1 MLDKLPSELL
11 YIICQKLDLL
21 SINKLRNANS
31 SLYYKINNLSSLIL
45 NNQIQKI
52 NKNLNQ
58 YFITTF
64 LTNFCKT
71 LLYKHIYNQW
81 STKSKYDSLINI
93 NTNNNP
99 VKDLTNFLEK
109 YKIEKTMPYL
119 YVISY
124 NKHINTLFKIILEH
138 YVYYGNLESFD
149 KINLLI
155 MYNFIQIEQFNIKD
169 LNYYISYIEELT
181 LNKYITNYDDVILNY
196 YTFIIKNLNLE
207 DSFIYS
213 QDTNYTKYVEI
224 LSLENLYK
232 ISKWIITPHIMQ
244 KLLNYK
250 PLNLY
255 NSQVLTCCNL
265 CYKKPIH
272 KVIKTKFDL
281 RHDEL
286 IGHNYLCIKDIIK
299 QNSNTYII
307 EKLLTEI
314 ELYEKT
320 LVNRYIMITNP
331 KTNIKTKFN
340 PSEKLYSTQLNIIK
354 KNQKF
359 LINKIFK

>member
-1 MLDKLPSELL
+1 
-11 YIICQKLDLL
+11 
-21 SINKLRNANS
+21 
-31 SLYYKINNLSSLIL
+31 
-45 NNQIQKI
+45 
-52 NKNLNQ
+52 
-58 YFITTF
+58 
-64 LTNFCKT
+64 
-71 LLYKHIYNQW
+71 
-81 STKSKYDSLINI
+81 
-93 NTNNNP
+93 
-99 VKDLTNFLEK
+99 
-109 YKIEKTMPYL
+109 
-119 YVISY
+119 
-124 NKHINTLFKIILEH
+124 
-138 YVYYGNLESFD
+138 
-149 KINLLI
+149 
-155 MYNFIQIEQFNIKD
+155 
-169 LNYYISYIEELT
+169 
-181 LNKYITNYDDVILNY
+181 
-196 YTFIIKNLNLE
+196 
-207 DSFIYS
+207 
-213 QDTNYTKYVEI
+213 
-224 LSLENLYK
+224 
-232 ISKWIITPHIMQ
+232 MQ